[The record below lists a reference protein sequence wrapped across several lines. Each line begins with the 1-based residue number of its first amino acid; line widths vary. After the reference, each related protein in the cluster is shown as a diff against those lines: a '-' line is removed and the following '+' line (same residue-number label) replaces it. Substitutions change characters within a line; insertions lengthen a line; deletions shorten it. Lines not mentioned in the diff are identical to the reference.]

1 MTTKT
6 YPVTG
11 MSCSHC
17 AQAVTTELTK
27 LGGEVTIDLVPGG
40 TSHVTVTSHRPLP
53 DTAIRHALSQ
63 AGSYQLAP
71 P

>member
-1 MTTKT
+1 MSTKT

-11 MSCSHC
+11 MTCSHC
-17 AQAVTTELTK
+17 AQAVTTELGK
-27 LGGEVTIDLVPGG
+27 LGSEVTIDLVPGG

-53 DTAIRHALSQ
+53 DAAIRRALRQ
-63 AGSYQLAP
+63 AGAYQLAP